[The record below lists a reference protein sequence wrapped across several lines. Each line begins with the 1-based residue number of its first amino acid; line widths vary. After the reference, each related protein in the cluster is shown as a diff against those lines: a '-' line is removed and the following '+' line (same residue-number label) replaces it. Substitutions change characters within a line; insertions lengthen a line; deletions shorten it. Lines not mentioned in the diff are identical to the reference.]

1 MESLQPLQ
9 LCIIWYIVFVFSVV
23 LHEFSHAYVGYL
35 FGDHTATHHGLNTLN
50 PVPHIQRSPIGMIV
64 VPLLSFVANMA
75 HGGWMIGWASTPY
88 DPYWAQAYP
97 KQAALKT
104 LAGPAANLILMLI
117 AGVFIHIG
125 ISAGIFIIPIGENI
139 YSNNIVVGASNGLVQ
154 GLAVLVSV
162 LFTLNLILLIFNL
175 IPVPPLDGTAIGE
188 FIFQG
193 EMLYKYRMLM
203 SHPSLRMFGIIIAWM
218 IMSRIFNPV
227 YSLALNALYI
237 VRGVHYG

>member
-23 LHEFSHAYVGYL
+23 LHEFAHAYVGYR

-50 PVPHIQRSPIGMIV
+50 PVPHIRRSPIGMIV
-64 VPLLSFVANMA
+64 VPLLSFVS
-75 HGGWMIGWASTPY
+75 GGWMIGWASTPY

-104 LAGPAANLILMLI
+104 LAGPAANLLLVIIAAIL
-117 AGVFIHIG
+117 IHLG
-125 ISAGIFIIPIGENI
+125 ISAGIFVQPPLP
-139 YSNNIVVGASNGLVQ
+139 ASSP
-154 GLAVLVSV
+154 AVLANGPGFSIWAATLVNI

-188 FIFQG
+188 FVFKG
-193 EMLYKYRMLM
+193 DMLYKYRMLL
-203 SHPSLRMFGIIIAWM
+203 SHPSLRMFGIFIAWM
-218 IMSRIFNPV
+218 VMSRIYAPV
-227 YSLALNALYI
+227 QIYVLKALYFI
-237 VRGVHYG
+237 RGIYYH

>member
-1 MESLQPLQ
+1 MEPLQ
-9 LCIIWYIVFVFSVV
+9 LCILWYIVFVFSVV
-23 LHEFSHAYVGYL
+23 LHEFAHAYVGYL

-50 PVPHIQRSPIGMIV
+50 PVPHIQRSPIGMVV

-125 ISAGIFIIPIGENI
+125 ISAGIFYPPASITFTR
-139 YSNNIVVGASNGLVQ
+139 VVEATSNGPLA
-154 GLAVLVSV
+154 GLAVLVSI

-188 FIFQG
+188 FIFKG
-193 EMLYKYRMLM
+193 DMLYKYRQLM
-203 SHPSLRMFGIIIAWM
+203 SHPSLRMFGIFIAWM
-218 IMSRIFNPV
+218 VMSRIFGPV
-227 YSLALNALYI
+227 HTLALNALYI